1 MSTLFVI
8 SCNRLLYITTLDGR
22 LSALDIANSGK
33 MRWSI
38 ETGPGPLISSS
49 IHRLELTNNGQF
61 VRMIPSLSG
70 GIYKFDGDSIDPIPI
85 TAEHLLSSSAKFSDD
100 LVISGGKETRNYGVS
115 VRTGQLLYE
124 CSINGCI
131 NSTSDQSAIND
142 KIEELPHDED
152 EEFNG
157 EQQQQQ
163 QHDEQLRDENGY
175 IIPHDSLLDDVL
187 VVRRE
192 TQTVRAVESRT
203 GLERWNFS
211 VGQHELD
218 VMRAA
223 DCHLEARNDMEMAV
237 LDVDIRVVVPEGI
250 ICAFSKSNPHVLLWK
265 HKVSSDKCSLYLSN

>member
-1 MSTLFVI
+1 MI
-8 SCNRLLYITTLDGR
+8 SCHRLLYITTLDGR

-131 NSTSDQSAIND
+131 NATSDQSAIND
-142 KIEELPHDED
+142 KIEELPRED
-152 EEFNG
+152 EEYH
-157 EQQQQQ
+157 EDQQQQ
-163 QHDEQLRDENGY
+163 QHDDDEQLRDENGY
-175 IIPHDSLLDDVL
+175 IVPHDSLLDDVL
-187 VVRRE
+187 VVRRQ

-223 DCHLEARNDMEMAV
+223 DCHLEPRNDMEMAV

-250 ICAFSKSNPHVLLWK
+250 ICAFSKSNPKLLLWK
-265 HKVSSDKCSLYLSN
+265 HKVSEERDS